1 MIMQPSMLT
10 PAEVA
15 AAFKVSAK
23 TITRA
28 AGLGWIPCTR
38 FGRSY
43 RFDPG
48 VIDLLKRQ
56 GLPSRTEMT
65 RSRFAP
71 SQRHFSEREC
81 HAACSTDA
89 TGEPS

>member
-1 MIMQPSMLT
+1 MITQPTMLT
-10 PAEVA
+10 PADVA
-15 AAFKVSAK
+15 AAFNVSPK

-28 AGLGWIPCTR
+28 ARLGWIPCTR

-48 VIDLLKRQ
+48 VIDLLRRQ

-71 SQRHFSEREC
+71 HQRHFSEREC
-81 HAACSTDA
+81 QSFPTD
-89 TGEPS
+89 EKSNPS